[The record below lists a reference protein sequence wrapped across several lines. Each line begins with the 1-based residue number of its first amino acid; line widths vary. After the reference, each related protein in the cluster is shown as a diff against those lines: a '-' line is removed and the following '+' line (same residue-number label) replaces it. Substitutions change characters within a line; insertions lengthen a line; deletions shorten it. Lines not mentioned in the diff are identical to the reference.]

1 MHVSHLKEGAP
12 VLALISMSVLSLLR
26 SPRLSFLQTLL
37 ALLLSLL
44 SLSSSHWCVG
54 RQKMPKP
61 LCSPVRR
68 LKCTP
73 VPGMT
78 DGSFSWETGDD
89 RFIFPS
95 FHAGLWT
102 VCDEN
107 IYTDAWEEKCR
118 SFMALTP
125 AAEKGMVWLYVGMEL
140 LYVGLLC
147 VSSLLLLLQ
156 LCLSSWCPPQQR
168 CAHLLNAFAAVC
180 TVLAGLVGMVAH
192 MMYMQVFQVTISNG
206 PEDFRPHSYGY
217 SWAFYVA
224 WVAFSCCMSS
234 GVLTLN
240 NYTKKF
246 MMLGPKNRSV
256 FYPCRNFTF
265 PPQPPSLSPLSP
277 YFGPPLPPPPACP
290 APRSPCPALARHT
303 PPLSYNTLPIVH
315 LAPPLSHHAPPLAR
329 HTRPSLTT
337 PCPSFTMPRP
347 SPAMPRPSFTL
358 PHPSITTPSPFSP
371 APPLYYNALPIF
383 HLAPP
388 LYYNALPIYHLAP
401 PLSGHAPPL
410 SRRLSVRTRSSA
422 RSDLFIYP
430 YILCFCFYVLNIL

>member
-1 MHVSHLKEGAP
+1 
-12 VLALISMSVLSLLR
+12 MSVLSLLR

-89 RFIFPS
+89 RFIFPT
-95 FHAGLWT
+95 FHAGLWA

-246 MMLGPKNRSV
+246 MMLGPKNRGV

-290 APRSPCPALARHT
+290 APRSPCPAPHSPHPAPLLQHPAHRSPGPAPLASCPAPRSPH
-303 PPLSYNTLPIVH
+303 PAPFLQHPAHRSPGPAPLS
-315 LAPPLSHHAPPLAR
+315 S
-329 HTRPSLTT
+329 
-337 PCPSFTMPRP
+337 C
-347 SPAMPRPSFTL
+347 
-358 PHPSITTPSPFSP
+358 P
-371 APPLYYNALPIF
+371 APPPPCPA
-383 HLAPP
+383 HLSPCPTPLLQRPAHLSPGPAPHCP
-388 LYYNALPIYHLAP
+388 CPA
-401 PLSGHAPPL
+401 PLSLSQCSDEEFSPL
-410 SRRLSVRTRSSA
+410 
-422 RSDLFIYP
+422 
-430 YILCFCFYVLNIL
+430 